1 MKFISSLLAFFLF
14 FLQLFTNSTNAL
26 GSEIGPDGQMKR
38 TERRGGMLSQ
48 ASQAWNR
55 RVEATAARKQEE
67 AAAKR
72 QQ

>member
-1 MKFISSLLAFFLF
+1 
-14 FLQLFTNSTNAL
+14 
-26 GSEIGPDGQMKR
+26 MKR

-55 RVEATAARKQEE
+55 RVEAAAARKQRE

-72 QQ
+72 NQA

>member
-1 MKFISSLLAFFLF
+1 ML
-14 FLQLFTNSTNAL
+14 
-26 GSEIGPDGQMKR
+26 R

-55 RVEATAARKQEE
+55 RVEATAARKQKE